1 MATKLDIAKRI
12 AGAVPVTRHAS
23 AGAFDAASTTRWG
36 TVTAID
42 SDGNATIQLDG
53 SDDGDTVTLATETT
67 PNVGDRATV
76 IHEGGTWKVISLS
89 KVAADA
95 AAGAQAGTDAAEAL
109 AKVEDV
115 ESHFWYDEGV
125 GCRISTEK
133 GKPYGAS
140 NALWQADKLLFRT
153 RDRRIMAL
161 TTGYQGVDPTTG
173 ETIIDQE
180 GVGLSIY
187 DGQGNSASNILGY
200 LTWNEVALARRMAS
214 VSEIGDSASAHVLM
228 CEDQFDIQ
236 AVRTMTSSGPVTQGF
251 IKGASG
257 VVLLVPHS
265 SGIGTLGEMGVDAEG
280 DINIAGRDVQVAS
293 DGDVTIQAP
302 QGGVVL
308 SGLRG
313 AVVSGPFGHTG
324 SSVTLS
330 SPGAWRSA
338 ILSTAFARP
347 SANISISTGGT
358 DTKLTCA
365 TFQTTDSDAFESY
378 DGGIRCKRAGT
389 LRVFGSLS
397 FRITT
402 TDAMGTIAIY
412 RNSSSI
418 AYTMSGV
425 SSGSQYGY
433 AGINGWLQ
441 TVAAGDVIYLYANLA
456 LAGTVSARGSWL
468 SLEFMD

>member
-1 MATKLDIAKRI
+1 MATKLDVAKRI

-53 SDDGDTVTLATETT
+53 SESGDAVTLATETT
-67 PNVGDRATV
+67 PAVGDRATV

-95 AAGAQAGTDAAEAL
+95 AAGRQAGTDAAEAL

-125 GCRISTEK
+125 GCRISTED
-133 GKPYGAS
+133 GEPYGAS

-153 RDRRIMAL
+153 KNIRLLAL
-161 TTGYQGVDPTTG
+161 TTGYDSTTQTVDPDG
-173 ETIIDQE
+173 I
-180 GVGLSIY
+180 GLSLY
-187 DGQGNSASNILGY
+187 DGQGNQSSNLVAYFKGDEIALGR
-200 LTWNEVALARRMAS
+200 N
-214 VSEIGDSASAHVLM
+214 SESAHVYLCGDTFNIYADTTVGQGYLVADHGVIM
-228 CEDQFDIQ
+228 RVYETGSTTNLAGQLGLSYNGSVI
-236 AVRTMTSSGPVTQGF
+236 GVTD
-251 IKGASG
+251 
-257 VVLLVPHS
+257 
-265 SGIGTLGEMGVDAEG
+265 GTL
-280 DINIAGRDVQVAS
+280 NFQS
-293 DGDVTIQAP
+293 DGDATTSTLADMR
-302 QGGVVL
+302 L
-308 SGLRG
+308 N
-313 AVVSGPFGHTG
+313 AVNG
-324 SSVTLS
+324 SLIVNTPSVTLS

-347 SANISISTGGT
+347 SANVSISTGGT
-358 DTKLTCA
+358 DTKLNCA
-365 TFQTTDSDAFESY
+365 TFQTTDSSAFESH

-389 LRVFGSLS
+389 LRIFGSLS

-402 TDAMGTIAIY
+402 TDTMGTIAIY

-441 TVAAGDVIYLYANLA
+441 TVAAGDVIYLYTNLA

>member
-42 SDGNATIQLDG
+42 SEGNATIQLDG
-53 SDDGDTVTLATETT
+53 SENGDAVTLATETT
-67 PNVGDRATV
+67 PAVGDRATV

-115 ESHFWYDEGV
+115 ESHFWYDEGI
-125 GCRISTEK
+125 GCRVSTDA
-133 GKPYGAS
+133 GVAYGGA
-140 NALWQADKLLFRT
+140 NALWQSDKLLFRAK
-153 RDRRIMAL
+153 DRRILAL
-161 TTGYQGVDPTTG
+161 TTGYDETT
-173 ETIIDQE
+173 ETFDQE

-200 LTWNEVALARRMAS
+200 LTWDEVALARRMAS

-236 AVRTMTSSGPVTQGF
+236 AVRTMTSNGPVTQGF

-280 DINIAGRDVQVAS
+280 DINIAGRDVQVVS

-347 SANISISTGGT
+347 SANVSISTGGT

-365 TFQTTDSDAFESY
+365 TFQTSDSDSFESY